1 MQIKDGGCEI
11 LADDG
16 LSQVDILESDRFALS
31 SRYFADFVEHDRF
44 MGFLRADCEG
54 PQFSFWSQCHSII
67 RANFLFQSMF
77 LLLIQYTLPMVDFV
91 SCSACLLAAW

>member
-1 MQIKDGGCEI
+1 MQIKISRCEI

-54 PQFSFWSQCHSII
+54 PQF
-67 RANFLFQSMF
+67 
-77 LLLIQYTLPMVDFV
+77 
-91 SCSACLLAAW
+91 